1 MFKKIVKGLTLFAA
15 VIAVTFVSSSVVKAD
30 IVNPCNNP
38 SCPGFHPVDA
48 WEYVGDAKCA
58 EKCTCG
64 GHVSTAYDCV
74 YNGTGACIRC
84 GQAHENHNLG
94 PWKVYIDYPI
104 NDNHGAFD
112 SMHGRFCST
121 CGYTL
126 LEDHSAANSNPWIVA
141 DSKTW
146 SYQVCGIHGCTLRSS
161 RNYVEPTKEEKKEEK
176 KEESKHEEPARN
188 LAKEAFG
195 GRAPEAL
202 SVEEQKTAV
211 SYALANL
218 RAGGLALPV
227 NTVKAS
233 GTNNG
238 SSDIAA
244 VVADNRDAINQQ
256 VFAQVMCQNLG
267 FKNITPLKTY
277 NMYALHATYD
287 AKTKAQTITWANTGL
302 KFGDTAFVVWYNQ
315 KLGKIELLPAVVG
328 PNGDVAVSVPA
339 LGDVS
344 TMTVVKAN

>member
-15 VIAVTFVSSSVVKAD
+15 VIAVTFVSSSVVKAETYWFGCD
-30 IVNPCNNP
+30 
-38 SCPGFHPVDA
+38 G
-48 WEYVGDAKCA
+48 
-58 EKCTCG
+58 
-64 GHVSTAYDCV
+64 
-74 YNGTGACIRC
+74 
-84 GQAHENHNLG
+84 
-94 PWKVYIDYPI
+94 
-104 NDNHGAFD
+104 
-112 SMHGRFCST
+112 FCS
-121 CGYTL
+121 CGSPESVETQAGSNEGYALYQEDGVKGQYHYKLCRKCGKAIENTAEAHHL
-126 LEDHSAANSNPWIVA
+126 IWWMVEDHEHLQYC
-141 DSKTW
+141 D
-146 SYQVCGIHGCTLRSS
+146 VCGNINETYLFKKHTPNYSSSGPLSSDGKWMICPCTVDDCTISMPILA
-161 RNYVEPTKEEKKEEK
+161 PKGTKKEEVKEEK
-176 KEESKHEEPARN
+176 KEESKHEEPARD

>member
-30 IVNPCNNP
+30 IEYEYCECANPTEGYRAVEGSEDRLHVKICTNEGCGKRISGVQSEHHAYND
-38 SCPGFHPVDA
+38 SYHCTLCGQKCSH
-48 WEYVGDAKCA
+48 GDIRWF
-58 EKCTCG
+58 T
-64 GHVSTAYDCV
+64 GHNSDFGLHIYGCYDCSKYKIESHTMVKSYEGGNDGIV
-74 YNGTGACIRC
+74 YCIATGA
-84 GQAHENHNLG
+84 ENGHGDKCYVCAYHNNVT
-94 PWKVYIDYPI
+94 PK
-104 NDNHGAFD
+104 
-112 SMHGRFCST
+112 S
-121 CGYTL
+121 
-126 LEDHSAANSNPWIVA
+126 
-141 DSKTW
+141 
-146 SYQVCGIHGCTLRSS
+146 
-161 RNYVEPTKEEKKEEK
+161 EEKKEDK
-176 KEESKHEEPARN
+176 KEETKHEEPARD

-202 SVEEQKTAV
+202 SLTEQMSAV
-211 SYALANL
+211 SYALNNL
-218 RAGGLALPV
+218 RAGGFALPA